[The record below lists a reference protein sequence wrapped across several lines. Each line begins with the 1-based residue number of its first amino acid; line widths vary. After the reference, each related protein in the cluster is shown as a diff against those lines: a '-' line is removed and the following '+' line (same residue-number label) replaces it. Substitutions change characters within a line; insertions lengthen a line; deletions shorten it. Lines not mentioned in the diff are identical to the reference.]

1 MKFARGIVSMKIH
14 MSQKKIFLSIIFI
27 VAIVCCFSGCATHSL
42 NMKIE
47 PNYYA
52 TAPWQEV
59 NDKKS
64 RSDRYRQFTG
74 YYTGGEI
81 VGKQSY
87 ARILLRDSDNVCR
100 EKNSIELLI
109 PVGAGSGVVPI
120 IRDASPNQSN
130 SLYPSKKVNIIAINH
145 TGQRTEPKYILP
157 KEKWK
162 GYPSDIL
169 LTDDGEYQKER
180 VIKVA
185 YHNGPEDDDIIFSS
199 ADTSNLGWV
208 CRKKEENKMGYYF
221 LYPFAIAFDIITSP
235 IQIPAFFVLMNALD
249 YKPDRHN
256 RINSIAF
263 SPDGK
268 YILASDNKILM
279 MWDISSEKAIKT
291 FNSSTRL
298 IVFSPDG
305 RYFLTIH
312 GYEIVLWDITS
323 DSSLRT
329 FKVYD
334 NHIWFAAFS
343 PDGKY
348 VLSGGSD
355 LIIWETQTGKH
366 IQTFLSSTQPEEIH
380 DVTFTDDGKFIFT
393 GGHFLRKWDWKS
405 GKEIIDYRWQHMN
418 GGGFRAFSP
427 NGKYF
432 FIGANDSKSFVL
444 YDTLTKK
451 ELRIFPVCSDYI
463 IYNLVF
469 SSDGKNFL
477 SLCKSNELKLWDIIS
492 GNELQAFHD
501 GSNEINAFTSSAD
514 GKYVL
519 TGGKDNTLILWDK
532 ETGKEIRRF
541 KE

>member
-1 MKFARGIVSMKIH
+1 MKVIRG
-14 MSQKKIFLSIIFI
+14 KKNIFLSVMFII
-27 VAIVCCFSGCATHSL
+27 AMACCFSGCATHSL

-52 TAPWQEV
+52 TSPWQEI
-59 NDKKS
+59 NGNKS
-64 RSDRYRQFTG
+64 HSDRYRQLTG
-74 YYTGGEI
+74 NYTGEEI
-81 VGKQSY
+81 VKNQNY
-87 ARILLRDSDNVCR
+87 ARILLTDTNNVCH

-109 PVGAGSGVVPI
+109 PVGAESDVVPI
-120 IRDASPNQSN
+120 IRDASSNQSN
-130 SLYPSKKVNIIAINH
+130 SLYPVKKVNVIAINR
-145 TGQRTEPKYILP
+145 TSLKTEPKYILP

-162 GYPSDIL
+162 GYPSNIL
-169 LTDDGEYQKER
+169 LTDDGEYKKER

-185 YHNGPEDDDIIFSS
+185 YHNGPGDDDIIFSS

-208 CRKKEENKMGYYF
+208 CRKKEESKTGYYF

-256 RINSIAF
+256 RINSVAF

-268 YILASDNKILM
+268 CILASDNKILM
-279 MWDISSEKAIKT
+279 MRDISSGKVMKT
-291 FNSSTRL
+291 FNSSARR

-305 RYFLTIH
+305 RYFLTIQ

-329 FKVYD
+329 FKGYD

-355 LIIWETQTGKH
+355 LIVWETQTGKH

-405 GKEIIDYRWQHMN
+405 GKEIIDYRWQHRG

-432 FIGANDSKSFVL
+432 FIGVNDLKSFVL

-451 ELRIFPVCSDYI
+451 ELRIFPVCSDHI

-469 SSDGKNFL
+469 SPDGHNFL

-492 GNELQAFHD
+492 GNELQAFHAV
-501 GSNEINAFTSSAD
+501 SNEISAFAFSAD

-519 TGGKDNTLILWDK
+519 TGGRDNTLILWDK